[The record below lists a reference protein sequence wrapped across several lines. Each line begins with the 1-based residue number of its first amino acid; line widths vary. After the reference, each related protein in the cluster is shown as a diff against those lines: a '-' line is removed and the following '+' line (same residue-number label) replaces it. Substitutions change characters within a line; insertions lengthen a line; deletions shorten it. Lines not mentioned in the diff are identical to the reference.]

1 MAFRVEAVRVLEKLL
16 AVHDGEV
23 VDHHNERVGGV
34 EAAVGSCNGLV
45 GVTFSRAETGGG
57 PETEDFLDDGE
68 GVGDAVEEVG
78 VFTEELCSG
87 SRVFAEDVVVFRA
100 ELVEGFGVVDQGCV
114 DILESVSIAAGCI

>member
-23 VDHHNERVGGV
+23 VDHHDERVGRV
-34 EAAVGSCNGLV
+34 EVAVGGCDGLV
-45 GVTFSRAETGGG
+45 GVTFARAEAGGR